1 MLSVGMYFEKEK
13 GIISFDLVE
22 FRSSETVKEVE
33 VKNALRSA
41 TEKPYTLG
49 GQPDVMPG
57 VVEREKRETRVERNN
72 EGKET
77 HPRPNRSSVLQFN
90 DKTSL

>member
-1 MLSVGMYFEKEK
+1 MYSEKEK

-49 GQPDVMPG
+49 RQSGCDAG
-57 VVEREKRETRVERNN
+57 SGGTRETRN
-72 EGKET
+72 ESGEG
-77 HPRPNRSSVLQFN
+77 Q
-90 DKTSL
+90 